1 VSPRDDASLREIL
14 ACIALIESYWKARHA
29 HAGVDV
35 DAIKYRLVVNGEAVA
50 RLSNEARSQAPDVPW
65 DRIKGLRNFLVHQ
78 YDEIDATL
86 VEDVIQRHLEPLA
99 HAVRVLLAGGQE
111 P

>member
-14 ACIALIESYWKARHA
+14 SCIALIESYWKAKHT
-29 HAGVDV
+29 HPGVDV
-35 DAIKYRLVVNGEAVA
+35 DAIKYRLVVIGEAVA
-50 RLSNEARSQAPDVPW
+50 RLSTEARSQAPQVPW

-78 YDEIDATL
+78 YDEIDAKL

-99 HAVRVLLAGGQE
+99 HAVRDLLAGAQNI
-111 P
+111 